1 MTKHLLSV
9 LAGAAILAAFTPLSI
24 TTSAAELTCRVPFDF
39 VANGAAMP
47 AGQYALSTT
56 GGGALLLRGMQK
68 SAVVMTSL
76 ADRRADR
83 IGRAQVVF
91 LKTGERYTLIEV
103 WTTDGLARAVP
114 GERKHVEDRARAAN
128 IAVERIVVLAN

>member
-24 TTSAAELTCRVPFDF
+24 TTSAAELNCRVPFDF

-56 GGGALLLRGMQK
+56 GGGAIREIAGNDEIMVSLIVRAGDTAAIQHGT
-68 SAVVMTSL
+68 VIFRMT
-76 ADRRADR
+76 R
-83 IGRAQVVF
+83 
-91 LKTGERYTLIEV
+91 
-103 WTTDGLARAVP
+103 DGIP
-114 GERKHVEDRARAAN
+114 GERVLVNVRMRDLAAFLNAYPRGEPGLEHVFDY
-128 IAVERIVVLAN
+128 